1 MKNLFSLGLNM
12 EAKGESCTTFPFQ
25 QLPSVVSPS
34 TRITPNLLKKG
45 KTKKIE
51 PIQQELL
58 LQ

>member
-34 TRITPNLLKKG
+34 TRITPNLLKG